1 MCLYIE
7 HLHMQFMEYLFVLE
21 EPLSKIKWH
30 IFYGLQSISV
40 HAVARNDALD
50 AFIILTQ
57 VIYRPNFR

>member
-1 MCLYIE
+1 
-7 HLHMQFMEYLFVLE
+7 MQFMEYLFVLE